1 MGIINLE
8 NKREIFN
15 DAGFG
20 IDINDVKNQE
30 EKEKQSGGI
39 NNFFSSISTTLFRYL
54 KYFIVFFFCYYII
67 DDCSNGLIQD
77 KLLNK
82 IVSNLMTCICLIAI
96 GLAYI
101 EYNNHSYFKTDTFL
115 KMLGI
120 KSDSVIYKNNAQGD
134 QDGNEVTQFR
144 NNLNTLCY
152 DALVKDVNSY
162 ITITPNIMNYIKF
175 WYIWGANRWDKLIE
189 QLLSDDKETDKRCL
203 MYVKS
208 DETNGEWVS
217 GIYNN
222 SSDSPGLKIDKDLN
236 LVTNSAP
243 ASNIKI
249 NLAEAGPGGINA
261 KLKNVDVNNGSDVIK
276 WPLGPD
282 TMYTIGSMRNF
293 FDSGSNELNL
303 QHLKILLRKSIYAT
317 KIKTR
322 FDGYKSLRS
331 TDFETY
337 KELFT
342 QGNSI
347 QTKYNSG
354 IDKQDPMS
362 KEQEMNVSASVSGN
376 ISSTI
381 GKITGPIK
389 YEPEKIQGLLRKYP
403 DKIPTNLQNYKGLF
417 EAIISKNPTVIA
429 KQISS
434 VIANQI
440 DSVIPSFLKTSN
452 TYLNVISGEKDKI
465 IQSINTAR
473 PFLPQLIKNIITPQ
487 SMEDIISGNETGI
500 EKVLNSLPETYKKQ
514 YIDIIGN
521 GDTNIGSSDNV
532 FGNASKTI
540 GNFLGL

>member
-8 NKREIFN
+8 NKRKIFN

-30 EKEKQSGGI
+30 DKEKQSGGI

-120 KSDSVIYKNNAQGD
+120 KSDSVIYKNND

-208 DETNGEWVS
+208 DKDNGEWVS

-222 SSDSPGLKIDKDLN
+222 SSGLKIDKDLN

-243 ASNIKI
+243 TSNIKI
-249 NLAEAGPGGINA
+249 NLAEAESGGINA
-261 KLKNVDVNNGSDVIK
+261 DLNDVVVNQDSDVIK

-303 QHLKILLRKSIYAT
+303 QNLKILLRKSIYAT

-354 IDKQDPMS
+354 IDKPDPMS
-362 KEQEMNVSASVSGN
+362 KEQEMNVSASASGN

-403 DKIPTNLQNYKGLF
+403 DKIPTEYKGLF

-434 VIANQI
+434 VIE
-440 DSVIPSFLKTSN
+440 SKTPSFLKTSN
-452 TYLNVISGEKDKI
+452 TYRNVISGEKDKI
-465 IQSINTAR
+465 IKSINTAR
-473 PFLPQLIKNIITPQ
+473 AFLPQLIKNIVTPE
-487 SMEDIISGNETGI
+487 SIEDIISGNETGI

-532 FGNASKTI
+532 LGNASKTI
-540 GNFLGL
+540 GKFLGL